1 MVKSLTFKV
10 LTLTLITVLIGVGL
24 VVSYFLTTQNRDL
37 LREREAGVAQQTEI
51 LHESIKNNMLVGTA
65 SIARGLLSDLKE
77 VQSIREIA
85 VFRANGIEAFS
96 DNETIELVNQAL
108 GAEPSAPSEPQEPQV
123 NEYSD
128 AQSADSGT
136 APSQA
141 APLVD
146 QSELLYAAVR
156 TLSRQISTYDMEDGR
171 ELVYYVPLRNES
183 PACTKCHSV
192 ALSPDPNVRG
202 VIRITSSL
210 GDVDRQIRQNT
221 LASLGI
227 WVAIVAILTIAI
239 SFSLDRLVLKPIKVI
254 GEVAGEVERGNL
266 EAQVRVRS
274 RDEIGHLADQI
285 NHMIVGLNERL
296 KLTKFVS
303 QATLQQVVSGS
314 ELALGGEKYQ
324 LTVLFSDMR
333 DFTTYAEQ
341 HDPQDV
347 IKVLNLYMQRQAG
360 IILKA
365 GGDVDQFV
373 GDEILGV
380 FRSETMVEDAVR
392 AALDI
397 RAAVNDLNATQELN
411 IHVGIGIHTGLMI
424 EGNIGAQGDIERL
437 QRTVIG
443 DAVNVGSRIC
453 DVASPDEILLSQA
466 AYDLV
471 RAKSRVGTAR
481 TVQVKGKSQP
491 LTVYPVLGLSGH
503 SSA

>member
-1 MVKSLTFKV
+1 MAKSLTFKV
-10 LTLTLITVLIGVGL
+10 LALTLITVLIGVGL
-24 VVSYFLTTQNRDL
+24 VVSYFLITQNRDL
-37 LREREAGVAQQTEI
+37 LREREAGAAQQTEI

-65 SIARGLLSDLKE
+65 PIARGLLSDLKK

-85 VFRANGIEAFS
+85 LFRANGIEAFS
-96 DNETIELVNQAL
+96 DNETIRLVNQAL
-108 GAEPSAPSEPQEPQV
+108 GAEPSVPSEPQE
-123 NEYSD
+123 SD
-128 AQSADSGT
+128 ADVEYLTDQSALF
-136 APSQA
+136 Q
-141 APLVD
+141 
-146 QSELLYAAVR
+146 AAVR
-156 TLSRQISTYDMEDGR
+156 TQSRQISTYGTTGGR
-171 ELVYYVPLRNES
+171 ELVYYVPLENES
-183 PACTKCHSV
+183 PACTRCHSA

-202 VIRITSSL
+202 VIRITTSL
-210 GDVDRQIRQNT
+210 GDVDRKIRQNT
-221 LASLGI
+221 LASVGI
-227 WVAIVAILTIAI
+227 WVGIVAILTVAI
-239 SFSLDRLVLKPIKVI
+239 SFSLDKLVLKPIKVI

-266 EAQVRVRS
+266 EAKVQVRS
-274 RDEIGHLADQI
+274 KDEIGHLADQI

-314 ELALGGEKYQ
+314 ELALGGEKCQ
-324 LTVLFSDMR
+324 LTVLFCDIR
-333 DFTTYAEQ
+333 GFTTYAEQ

-360 IILKA
+360 IILRA

-380 FRSETMVEDAVR
+380 FRSETMAEDAVR

-397 RAAVNDLNATQELN
+397 RAAVNGLNISQELN

-453 DVASPDEILLSQA
+453 DVAFPDEILLSQA
-466 AYDLV
+466 TYDLV
-471 RAKSRVGTAR
+471 RAKSWVGTAR

-491 LTVYPVLGLSGH
+491 LTVYPVLALSEH

>member
-10 LTLTLITVLIGVGL
+10 LALTLITVLIGVGL
-24 VVSYFLTTQNRDL
+24 VVSYFLTSQNRDL

-77 VQSIREIA
+77 IQSIREIA
-85 VFRANGIEAFS
+85 VFRANGIEAFF

-108 GAEPSAPSEPQEPQV
+108 GAEPSGPSEPQE
-123 NEYSD
+123 SD
-128 AQSADSGT
+128 ANTGY
-136 APSQA
+136 
-141 APLVD
+141 LID
-146 QSELLYAAVR
+146 QSELFQAAVR
-156 TLSRQISTYDMEDGR
+156 TQSRQISTYDTADGR

-202 VIRITSSL
+202 VIRITTSL

-254 GEVAGEVERGNL
+254 GEVAEEVERGNL
-266 EAQVRVRS
+266 EAQVQVQS

-303 QATLQQVVSGS
+303 QATLEQIVSGS
-314 ELALGGEKYQ
+314 ELALGGEKYR

-333 DFTTYAEQ
+333 GFTSYAEQ

-380 FRSETMVEDAVR
+380 FGSETMAEDAVR

-397 RAAVNDLNATQELN
+397 RAAVNDLNATQELD

-453 DVASPDEILLSQA
+453 DVASPDEVLLSQA

-471 RAKSRVGTAR
+471 RAKSTVGTAR

-491 LTVYPVLGLSGH
+491 LTVYPVLGLSGD
-503 SSA
+503 SST